1 MTAIA
6 NIEGALAG
14 LLIGTV
20 GWFLANFIGSPIR
33 EFWNL
38 RGEVAHA
45 LNKYSRYVS
54 GPPSEPLLMFP
65 ADRTEDSRDAA
76 IKEFGRLANRLI
88 AFWDNETLARWALK
102 SAGIRGD
109 ACGRMLLEAANALSS
124 RNSLGP
130 RRHDLVATLRL
141 KP

>member
-14 LLIGTV
+14 FLIGV
-20 GWFLANFIGSPIR
+20 LGWFMINFVGRPIR

-45 LNKYSRYVS
+45 LNKYSRYIS
-54 GPPSEPLLMFP
+54 GPPSEPRLLFP
-65 ADRTEDSRDAA
+65 VDRSEDSRQVA
-76 IKEFGRLANRLI
+76 IKEFVDLAHRLI
-88 AFWDNETLARWALK
+88 AFWDNEALARRALMGI
-102 SAGIRGD
+102 GIRGD
-109 ACGRMLLEAANALSS
+109 ACGRMLLDTAEALNA

-130 RRHDLVATLRL
+130 RRSDLVATLRL